1 MKKSTLL
8 SLLTAGAVIA
18 TSAGTF
24 AAWDQTKGTATSE
37 ALSFR
42 AGVTTTV
49 TTGTFT
55 ENQAFGVDPSFTATS
70 SISIANIPESV
81 NKEDYSIK
89 VTAYAFDTEDHANS
103 AASSENPGN
112 ADGNLNNV
120 DVTVDVPTTP
130 LENVVANSISPKV
143 TATAKNDTENTAG
156 TATTAYILVVAE
168 LTPDNS
174 AA

>member
-37 ALSFR
+37 VLNFR

-70 SISIANIPESV
+70 SISVANIPESV
-81 NKEDYSIK
+81 NKQDYSIK
-89 VTAYAFDTEDHANS
+89 VTAYAFDTEDHASS
-103 AASSENPGN
+103 AASSNNPES
-112 ADGNLNNV
+112 ADGYLSNV
-120 DVTVDVPTTP
+120 KVTVDKSTTP
-130 LENVVANSISPKV
+130 LEDVAGGSISPKI
-143 TATAKNDTENTAG
+143 TATATNDTANTAG

-168 LTPDNS
+168 LASDSSP
-174 AA
+174 A